1 MFSGVASLRT
11 AYSKPVNPLGYV
23 EVKRLH
29 SNPAAALSDPNTC
42 ATNSYRSRCVE
53 SRQFR
58 RSNDLSSYGFHRNY
72 PQIWFGQH
80 KEVFD
85 EFTSLPGLWWVALR
99 VDIWLA
105 KMLCILVRCFR
116 SYSRLVPR
124 SPQHSPARRLKWGI
138 SLAGSVSEQAIMY

>member
-58 RSNDLSSYGFHRNY
+58 RSNDLSSYGFHRNT
-72 PQIWFGQH
+72 PKF
-80 KEVFD
+80 
-85 EFTSLPGLWWVALR
+85 
-99 VDIWLA
+99 
-105 KMLCILVRCFR
+105 
-116 SYSRLVPR
+116 
-124 SPQHSPARRLKWGI
+124 
-138 SLAGSVSEQAIMY
+138 GSVSTKKSLTSSRPFQAFGGLRCVWTYGLLRCYAFLSVVSDRIHV